1 MSDATV
7 TFHNALNLLEGK
19 STFAE
24 VRDSEIAL
32 FKKDVAKLPVTAQA
46 FVNASIDSLQTG
58 LSALVG
64 AGQSAI
70 GPFLAES
77 VDAQATDVLNLLA
90 KLGVPTGGALLQPAE
105 RAALQ
110 AVITGLKAGL
120 DRVGIQIAT
129 SGTVT
134 IAEKPPGGTSVS
146 GAPGSGVLAQP
157 PAPPVLPTTLSLSSV
172 G

>member
-1 MSDATV
+1 MSDVSV
-7 TFHNALNLLEGK
+7 TFHNALSLLAGT
-19 STFAE
+19 STFAQ

-32 FKKDVAKLPVTAQA
+32 FKKDVGKLPATAQA
-46 FVNASIDSLQTG
+46 FVNASIDSLQVG

-129 SGTVT
+129 NGTVT
-134 IAEKPPGGTSVS
+134 VAEKPAVLSQPGV
-146 GAPGSGVLAQP
+146 APVAL
-157 PAPPVLPTTLSLSSV
+157 PVLVNTAGAL
-172 G
+172 